1 MKYYIWSIMLC
12 GPESWTLCKA
22 DQKCSESFE
31 LCCGEGLRNHM
42 DQSCEKYEK
51 YYIESKKKETS

>member
-1 MKYYIWSIMLC
+1 MLC